1 MERDLTPATTPSRDQ
16 SEDILPISLS
26 WIPNRDLVVNLGYVI
41 DDFDETT
48 PTGNLPVLVRTAAV
62 PVGVRLFLDSGVF
75 AGALATYVD
84 QEVARATDPRSR
96 TEDFVTVELDLGY
109 LLPQRLRAI
118 NIGFRNLFD
127 QEFSFQDDNY
137 RTSTYRA
144 PVYIPARSA
153 FVKLSL
159 VF

>member
-1 MERDLTPATTPSRDQ
+1 ME
-16 SEDILPISLS
+16 
-26 WIPNRDLVVNLGYVI
+26 
-41 DDFDETT
+41 
-48 PTGNLPVLVRTAAV
+48 
-62 PVGVRLFLDSGVF
+62 
-75 AGALATYVD
+75 
-84 QEVARATDPRSR
+84 RATDPRSTSR
-96 TEDFVTVELDLGY
+96 TEDFVTVDFDLGY
-109 LLPQRLRAI
+109 LLPQRLGAI
-118 NIGFRNLFD
+118 NIGVRNLLD